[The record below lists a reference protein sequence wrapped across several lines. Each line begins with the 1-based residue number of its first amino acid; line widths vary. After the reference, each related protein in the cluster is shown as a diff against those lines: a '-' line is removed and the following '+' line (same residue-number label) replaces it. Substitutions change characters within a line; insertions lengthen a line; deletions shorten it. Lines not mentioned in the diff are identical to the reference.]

1 MPGPKKRKG
10 REKEMQKKDNSLL
23 LKYAG
28 LVTQLIVA
36 LGLAVY
42 LGLKTDKWL
51 QFKMPLAVWI
61 LPLAVIAVVMYKVI
75 KDTSTK
81 K

>member
-1 MPGPKKRKG
+1 MTDKLPPKR
-10 REKEMQKKDNSLL
+10 DNSLL

-28 LVTQLIVA
+28 LATQLLVA

-42 LGLKTDKWL
+42 LGMLADKRL
-51 QFKMPLAVWI
+51 HFSMPVAVWV
-61 LPLAVIAVVMYKVI
+61 LPLLVIAGVMYKVI
-75 KDTSTK
+75 KDTSAK